1 MASLT
6 RDLGIDL
13 GTTNTVIAEGNQIL
27 LQEPTVVA
35 IVTDENKMVEWGQSA
50 KEMEGK
56 VPDTVEVVRPL
67 RHGVIAEYEVT
78 ETLLAYLTRKV
89 CGPMR
94 VFRPRMMI
102 TVPFGVT
109 SVEGR
114 AVHEAGIG
122 AGSREVYLV
131 PQPLAAALGV
141 DLPVAT
147 PSGNMVISLGGG
159 VNQIAVISLNG
170 IVSGEASRTGGIELD
185 EAIVNYVRKRFGVII
200 GLQTAEQLKIRIG
213 AATPQEQQLSM
224 EVQGQDQVTSLPRPV
239 VLTTD
244 DIVEAIQDP
253 LADLVKLSRKVMER
267 TPPELVSDIIDRG
280 AAICGGGSLL
290 RTIEKFLT
298 QSIGIP
304 VYMVDNPLTCTAEG
318 AVKALEMKD
327 SLRRSLSYG

>member
-35 IVTDENKMVEWGQSA
+35 IITDDNKMVEWGQSA

-170 IVSGEASRTGGIELD
+170 IVSGESARTGGTELD
-185 EAIVNYVRKRFGVII
+185 EAIVSYVRKRFGVII

-253 LADLVKLSRKVMER
+253 LTDLVKLSRKVMEK

-290 RTIEKFLT
+290 RTIDKFLT

-318 AVKALEMKD
+318 AVKALDMKD
-327 SLRRSLSYG
+327 ALRRSLAYG

>member
-1 MASLT
+1 MASFT

-13 GTTNTVIAEGNQIL
+13 GSTNTTIAEGNLIL
-27 LQEPTVVA
+27 LQEPTMVA
-35 IVTDENKMVEWGQSA
+35 IVTEENKMVEWGQAA

-56 VPDTVEVVRPL
+56 VPESVEVVRPL
-67 RHGVIAEYEVT
+67 RHGVIAEFEVT
-78 ETLLAYLTRKV
+78 ETLLGYLTRKV

-102 TVPFGVT
+102 TVPYGVT

-131 PQPLAAALGV
+131 PQPLAAALGI
-141 DLPVAT
+141 DLPIST
-147 PSGNMVISLGGG
+147 PSGNMIISLGGG

-170 IVSGEASRTGGIELD
+170 IVAGEAARTGGLELD
-185 EAIVNYVRKRFGVII
+185 EAIVSYVRRRFGVII
-200 GLQTAEQLKIRIG
+200 GIPTAEILKIKIG
-213 AATPQEQQLSM
+213 AATPQEIQLSM

-244 DIVEAIQDP
+244 DIVEAIQEP
-253 LADLVKLSRKVMER
+253 LNDLIKTAKKVMEK

-290 RTIEKFLT
+290 RSIDKFLT

-304 VYMVDNPLTCTAEG
+304 VYLVDNPLTCTAEG
-318 AVKALEMKD
+318 AVKALKLKD
-327 SLRRSLSYG
+327 ALRRSLAYG